1 MKQAP
6 EKTMDT
12 VHDYRSHLNSGCIR
26 TAEALARDPENSLRA
41 SALTARRVFREHD
54 LFLSYPHRIADI
66 EHTKRFAARHMG
78 QLWHTDLRSFKVSE
92 DGEFEYMM
100 AFIDNRSHRTVS
112 REVLP
117 NTTMISTSEVLECA
131 LTQPRMLVPHAMTI
145 ENLSE

>member
-1 MKQAP
+1 
-6 EKTMDT
+6 
-12 VHDYRSHLNSGCIR
+12 
-26 TAEALARDPENSLRA
+26 
-41 SALTARRVFREHD
+41 
-54 LFLSYPHRIADI
+54 
-66 EHTKRFAARHMG
+66 MG

-100 AFIDNRSHRTVS
+100 AFIDNRSRRTMS

-117 NTTMISTSEVLECA
+117 NTMMISTSEVLECA